1 MIDRT
6 TSYRSSIYIIL
17 TDQWSRPLN
26 YKQAREPC
34 ILFKQI
40 YAHAEGERP
49 KLNLSPLNKK
59 LGAIC

>member
-17 TDQWSRPLN
+17 TDQWSRPSN
-26 YKQAREPC
+26 YKQDHEPC
-34 ILFKQI
+34 ILFKQLC
-40 YAHAEGERP
+40 AHAEGERP